1 MPLKSIGLQSD
12 IVVRGKRRRSKAA
25 RVGVTVRVR
34 VMVDGGADLEP
45 SWALQCRT
53 PAAVEYLRE
62 RLRGLMEELDGV
74 RVE

>member
-1 MPLKSIGLQSD
+1 MSTGKHSPDSD
-12 IVVRGKRRRSKAA
+12 IVVRQKRRVRRSVDA
-25 RVGVTVRVR
+25 GVRVR
-34 VMVDGGADLEP
+34 VQLIEGQSAIEP
-45 SWALQCRT
+45 AWQVLCKT